1 MASGAVTTTV
11 YQSLAALPIGLSGA
25 LSAATRRDTFRARA
39 EGHGDAA
46 RRGDG
51 RRRGVRPGPDDEAP
65 TGEALRR
72 PVTLADVAR
81 EARVGESTV
90 SRVLRS
96 HGSFSQ
102 KTRSQVEAAVARLG
116 YVPNRIAGTLASTGS
131 RLIGIVIPSLSNIV
145 FPDLLRGATGVLE
158 AEGYQSVIGV
168 TDYDQDREEALVV
181 SLLSWRPAGLLV
193 TGLEHTPG
201 TVRSLRASG
210 VRVVELLD
218 VDEPGLDIVV
228 GYSNRAAGRRRAAT
242 SPGAATGASAISAT
256 TCRATCGRSS
266 GSTGSAAPSPKPG
279 WRSPARSGCRR
290 RPRSRPAG
298 SAGAAALAARTIS
311 TRCTSPTTTW
321 RSAATSTASPGAC
334 RSRGRLALFGH
345 NGLDVGRLMPQP
357 LARSARPESRPGRP
371 PPGWCA
377 PAAGAR
383 WSISASR

>member
-1 MASGAVTTTV
+1 M
-11 YQSLAALPIGLSGA
+11 
-25 LSAATRRDTFRARA
+25 D
-39 EGHGDAA
+39 
-46 RRGDG
+46 DG
-51 RRRGVRPGPDDEAP
+51 ERVRPGPDDEAL
-65 TGEALRR
+65 TGEVLRR

-81 EARVGESTV
+81 EAQVGESTV

-158 AEGYQSVIGV
+158 ADGYQSVIGV

-228 GYSNRAAGRRRAAT
+228 GYSNRAAGAAAARHLAGRGYRRIGYLGHDLSRDLRAIKRLDGFR
-242 SPGAATGASAISAT
+242 GALAEAGLALDGEE
-256 TCRATCGRSS
+256 RVP
-266 GSTGSAAPSPKPG
+266 APSSVEAG
-279 WRSPARSGCRR
+279 RHGLERLLARVPDLDAVYFSNDDM
-290 RPRSRPAG
+290 
-298 SAGAAALAARTIS
+298 ALGGYFHCLARGLSI
-311 TRCTSPTTTW
+311 P
-321 RSAATSTASPGAC
+321 
-334 RSRGRLALFGH
+334 GRLALFGH

-357 LARSARPESRPGRP
+357 LATIRTPRVE
-371 PPGWCA
+371 
-377 PAAGAR
+377 AGATAAR
-383 WSISASR
+383 LVRAGGRREVVDLGFALIEGATA